1 MVRSIFLLTVLPYF
15 DLINQC
21 IVRFPGVLTVNYSSR
36 LVQLLREVRQLS
48 ELGVAVPSKIKK
60 AAEEGERYYRFGV
73 LLKKV
78 ANFFNNMDARILK
91 TQRPMLLTALVA
103 FEDLVEKRNGRGA
116 AIEWTTPT
124 ECEHYVERL
133 QHAHRVLQTPD

>member
-1 MVRSIFLLTVLPYF
+1 M
-15 DLINQC
+15 
-21 IVRFPGVLTVNYSSR
+21 RFPGVLTVNYSSR